1 MSASN
6 FQTETYA
13 GFRKEFL
20 KEVSGGELW
29 DRLEGDHL
37 FLNIY
42 DFWCVRR
49 HKLLVDNYAQRN
61 SFLKKI
67 TFQLHYKS
75 TMSFPFK
82 FFEKKPNFTAK

>member
-20 KEVSGGELW
+20 QEVSGGELW

-42 DFWCVRR
+42 DIWCVR
-49 HKLLVDNYAQRN
+49 
-61 SFLKKI
+61 
-67 TFQLHYKS
+67 
-75 TMSFPFK
+75 
-82 FFEKKPNFTAK
+82 